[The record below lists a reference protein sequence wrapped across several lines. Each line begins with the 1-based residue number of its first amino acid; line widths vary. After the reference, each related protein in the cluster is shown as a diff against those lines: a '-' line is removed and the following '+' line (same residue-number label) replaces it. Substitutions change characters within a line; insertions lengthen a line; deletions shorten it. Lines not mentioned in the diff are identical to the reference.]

1 MPRGG
6 ARPGAGRKPNI
17 PNKTKLTKIVK
28 AKATGVMPATVML
41 ENMRLH
47 YAIAEA
53 EKRRGAKAD
62 LNLMASELGKAH
74 EAAKD
79 VAPYYHSKLAT
90 LQSNVNLTGRL
101 TLEDLVMQSLP
112 SPANSNA
119 PLIEGPIE
127 DKLDAAE

>member
-28 AKATGVMPATVML
+28 AKASGVMPDTVML
-41 ENMRLH
+41 ENMRFH

-53 EKRRGAKAD
+53 EKRRGAKGDINMIA
-62 LNLMASELGKAH
+62 AELSKAH

-79 VAPYYHSKLAT
+79 VAPYYHAKLAT
-90 LQSNVNLTGRL
+90 LSSNVNLTGRI
-101 TLEDLVMQSLP
+101 TLEDLVEQSFP
-112 SPANSNA
+112 QPANENA
-119 PLIEGPIE
+119 ALIEGPNV
-127 DKLDAAE
+127 DKVDAAE